1 MLTQVEDANASTT
14 SNPHPPPSKATS
26 CCQVLTPVAVQK
38 AVYAVC
44 LIWRLLLPIPIPF
57 ITDFCTYI
65 YLHYVYNIYI
75 IYIYIIYIYTV
86 YTKWKPVL
94 HCTRPSVFRW
104 SMHWNS
110 PRKHHHDTDAE
121 GHSFISKSI
130 LAQLERTPR
139 QFQVQCYM
147 IWSQYM
153 DMIQVYTS
161 I

>member
-57 ITDFCTYI
+57 ITDSCTYI

-75 IYIYIIYIYTV
+75 YIYIIYIYIYV
-86 YTKWKPVL
+86 Y
-94 HCTRPSVFRW
+94 
-104 SMHWNS
+104 
-110 PRKHHHDTDAE
+110 
-121 GHSFISKSI
+121 SI
-130 LAQLERTPR
+130 Y
-139 QFQVQCYM
+139 QVETCPAL
-147 IWSQYM
+147 
-153 DMIQVYTS
+153 YTS
-161 I
+161 LRVSLIYALE